1 MSIETLPNVLVTEQD
16 WVQVST
22 GKVLLYVNSGTV
34 RLVFKDT
41 KPDVTV
47 GGIGIELNQTDAFEN
62 GIGGTLW
69 GRSTVTGIGSISV
82 TSLEV

>member
-1 MSIETLPNVLVTEQD
+1 MSVETLPNVLVTEQD

-41 KPDVTV
+41 KPDATV
-47 GGIGIELNQTDAFEN
+47 GGIGIELNQADAFEN
-62 GIGGTLW
+62 GIGGTIW
-69 GRSTVTGIGSISV
+69 GRNTITGTGSISV

>member
-41 KPDVTV
+41 KPDATV
-47 GGIGIELNQTDAFEN
+47 GGIGIELNQADAFEN
-62 GIGGTLW
+62 GIGGTIW
-69 GRSTVTGIGSISV
+69 GRNTITGTGSISV